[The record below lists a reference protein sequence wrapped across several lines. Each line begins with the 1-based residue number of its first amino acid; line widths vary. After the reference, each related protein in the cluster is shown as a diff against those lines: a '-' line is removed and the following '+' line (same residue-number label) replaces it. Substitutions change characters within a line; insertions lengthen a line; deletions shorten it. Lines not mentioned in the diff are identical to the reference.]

1 MVYLEALEILSQD
14 CNNKVNHLI
23 IYVRHVTL
31 QIESLCSADDTLK
44 EKLEVLC
51 QYFSI
56 EEEEEDEEEEK
67 QFNHISSLLNDFDE
81 RIKLDQLLKV
91 SYNYKYYY

>member
-1 MVYLEALEILSQD
+1 MTL
-14 CNNKVNHLI
+14 C
-23 IYVRHVTL
+23 HVTL

-56 EEEEEDEEEEK
+56 EEEEEEEEEER
-67 QFNHISSLLNDFDE
+67 QFNHISSLLSDFDE

-91 SYNYKYYY
+91 SYNYKYY

>member
-1 MVYLEALEILSQD
+1 MTL
-14 CNNKVNHLI
+14 C
-23 IYVRHVTL
+23 HVTL

-56 EEEEEDEEEEK
+56 EEEEDEEEEEER
-67 QFNHISSLLNDFDE
+67 QFNHISSLLSDFDE

-91 SYNYKYYY
+91 SYNYSIIIINNDNYYNSHRKI